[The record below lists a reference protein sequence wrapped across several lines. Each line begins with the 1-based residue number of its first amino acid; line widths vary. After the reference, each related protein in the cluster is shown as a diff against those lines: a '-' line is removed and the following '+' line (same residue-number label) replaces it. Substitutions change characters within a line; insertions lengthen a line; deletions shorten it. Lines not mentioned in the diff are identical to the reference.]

1 MRASGIDIGSRTVK
15 LAVLEDGKLVF
26 SRKSVVSY
34 DPLETAARLIQ
45 GIDLGTVAA
54 TGYGRHLIKTYLDC
68 TVISEIKAFALG
80 ARLFSEDCRTILD
93 IGGQDTKA
101 IALDENGNMS
111 KFEMNDK
118 CAAGTGRFLEIMA
131 SALGYNI
138 EEFPKAALSAKRSKK
153 INSTCTVFA
162 ESEVISLTH
171 QGALREEVALGIHKA
186 IISRSTAILKRVAAP
201 GNVFFAGGVA
211 LNQCVRMLLADEMG
225 GQVFVPPDPQIV
237 GAVGAALYAATQ
249 NHVMTSGGNVGQRE
263 NLKTAEVQK

>member
-1 MRASGIDIGSRTVK
+1 M
-15 LAVLEDGKLVF
+15 EDGKLVL
-26 SRKSVVSY
+26 SRKSVVSHS
-34 DPLETAARLIQ
+34 PLDTVARLIQ
-45 GIDLGTVAA
+45 DIDLGTVVA
-54 TGYGRHLIKTYLDC
+54 TGYGRHLVKTSLDC

-101 IALDENGNMS
+101 IALDEDGNMS

-131 SALGYNI
+131 TALGYNL
-138 EEFPKAALSAKRSKK
+138 EDFSKAAQSARRAEK

-201 GNVFFAGGVA
+201 GNICFAGGVA
-211 LNQCVRMLLADEMG
+211 FNQCVRELLAAEMG
-225 GQVFVPPDPQIV
+225 RQVFVPPDPQIV

-249 NHVMTSGGNVGQRE
+249 NDLMTSGGNVGQRKHI
-263 NLKTAEVQK
+263 KTAEVRK

>member
-1 MRASGIDIGSRTVK
+1 MRYSGIDIGSRTVK
-15 LAVLEDGKLVF
+15 IAILDNDELIF
-26 SRKSVVSY
+26 SRKSIASH
-34 DPLETAARLIQ
+34 DPLETAARLIEN
-45 GIDLGTVAA
+45 IELGTVVA
-54 TGYGRHLIKTYLDC
+54 TGYGRHLIKASLDC

-80 ARLFSEDCRTILD
+80 ARMFSEDCRTILD

-131 SALGYNI
+131 TALGYSL
-138 EEFPKAALSAKRSKK
+138 EDFSKAALSAKRAAK

-186 IISRSTAILKRVAAP
+186 IISRSTAILKRLAAP
-201 GNVFFAGGVA
+201 GNIFFAGGVA
-211 LNQCVRMLLADEMG
+211 FNQCVRTLLADEMERH
-225 GQVFVPPDPQIV
+225 VFVPPDPQIV

-249 NHVMTSGGNVGQRE
+249 YHMMTPGSNVRQRE
-263 NLKTAEVQK
+263 NSKTAEVQK